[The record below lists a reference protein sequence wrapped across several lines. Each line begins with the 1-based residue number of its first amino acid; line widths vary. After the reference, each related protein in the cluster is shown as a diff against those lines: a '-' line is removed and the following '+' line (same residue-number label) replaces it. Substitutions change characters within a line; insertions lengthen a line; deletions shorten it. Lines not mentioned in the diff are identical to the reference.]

1 MRLKLLFYHFQ
12 DLDKMRKKKRLA
24 AYNGGNKQPDE
35 QQQFREALMEGC
47 SREPAKRVTTYV
59 NTHKA
64 TSVDEIGIDGFAL
77 DVLEMT
83 TPEWVPVELQEEM
96 KESLR
101 GFSEWAALW
110 IAESLTD
117 CCRGD
122 ALATI
127 GIPHIDNMLWTLY
140 AKILNCARENGVSIA
155 NHR

>member
-1 MRLKLLFYHFQ
+1 MKNKSKAAAQRSNKKQ
-12 DLDKMRKKKRLA
+12 DEL
-24 AYNGGNKQPDE
+24 
-35 QQQFREALMEGC
+35 QQLREALTQGC
-47 SREPAKRVTTYV
+47 SKKPAKCVTTYV

-64 TSVDEIGIDGFAL
+64 TSVDSIDIDGFAL
-77 DVLEMT
+77 DILEMAM
-83 TPEWVPVELQEEM
+83 PEWVPAKLQEEM

-117 CCRGD
+117 ACRGD
-122 ALATI
+122 ALATT

-140 AKILNCARENGVSIA
+140 AKILNCARQKGVKIA

>member
-1 MRLKLLFYHFQ
+1 MK
-12 DLDKMRKKKRLA
+12 RKKKIA
-24 AYNGGNKQPDE
+24 ANRSP
-35 QQQFREALMEGC
+35 QQQYELQQLKRALMKGC
-47 SREPAKRVTTYV
+47 STKQVKVVQIPV
-59 NTHKA
+59 NTHIA
-64 TSVDEIGIDGFAL
+64 TQIDEIGIDGFAL

-110 IAESLTD
+110 LTD

>member
-1 MRLKLLFYHFQ
+1 MT
-12 DLDKMRKKKRLA
+12 RKKHSKSATRGTRQEDLVMS
-24 AYNGGNKQPDE
+24 G
-35 QQQFREALMEGC
+35 FEGC
-47 SREPAKRVTTYV
+47 CAESVNRLTMAV
-59 NTHKA
+59 NTHIA
-64 TSVDEIGIDGFAL
+64 TEIDNIGIDDFAL

-117 CCRGD
+117 CCSGD

>member
-1 MRLKLLFYHFQ
+1 MS
-12 DLDKMRKKKRLA
+12 KKKRPA
-24 AYNGGNKQPDE
+24 TYNGGNKQPDE
-35 QQQFREALMEGC
+35 LQQFREALMEGC
-47 SREPAKRVTTYV
+47 SRKPAKCVTTYV

-64 TSVDEIGIDGFAL
+64 TSVDAIDIDGFAL
-77 DVLEMT
+77 NILEMT
-83 TPEWVPVELQEEM
+83 MPEWVPSQLQEEM

-101 GFSEWAALW
+101 GYSEWAALW
-110 IAESLTD
+110 IAGSLTD

>member
-1 MRLKLLFYHFQ
+1 M
-12 DLDKMRKKKRLA
+12 
-24 AYNGGNKQPDE
+24 
-35 QQQFREALMEGC
+35 
-47 SREPAKRVTTYV
+47 TTYV

-64 TSVDEIGIDGFAL
+64 TTVDPIDIDGFAL

-83 TPEWVPVELQEEM
+83 MPTWVPKKLQEEM

-101 GFSEWAALW
+101 GFSDWAALW

-117 CCRGD
+117 VCRGD

-140 AKILNCARENGVSIA
+140 AKILNEARKRGVKIA
-155 NHR
+155 NHV

>member
-1 MRLKLLFYHFQ
+1 MKNKSKAAAQRSNKKQ
-12 DLDKMRKKKRLA
+12 DEL
-24 AYNGGNKQPDE
+24 
-35 QQQFREALMEGC
+35 QQLREALTQGC
-47 SREPAKRVTTYV
+47 SKKPAKCVTTYV

-64 TSVDEIGIDGFAL
+64 TSVDSIDIDGFAL
-77 DVLEMT
+77 DILEMAM
-83 TPEWVPVELQEEM
+83 PEWVPVKLQEEM

-117 CCRGD
+117 ACRGD
-122 ALATI
+122 ALATT

-140 AKILNCARENGVSIA
+140 AKILNCARQKGVKIA

>member
-1 MRLKLLFYHFQ
+1 MKNKSKAAAQRSNKKQ
-12 DLDKMRKKKRLA
+12 DEL
-24 AYNGGNKQPDE
+24 
-35 QQQFREALMEGC
+35 QQLREALTQGC
-47 SREPAKRVTTYV
+47 SKKPAKCVTTYV

-64 TSVDEIGIDGFAL
+64 TSVDPIDIDGFAL
-77 DVLEMT
+77 NVLESSLA
-83 TPEWVPVELQEEM
+83 EWMPAKLQEEL

-122 ALATI
+122 ALATT

-140 AKILNCARENGVSIA
+140 AKILNCARQKGVKIA

>member
-1 MRLKLLFYHFQ
+1 MK
-12 DLDKMRKKKRLA
+12 
-24 AYNGGNKQPDE
+24 
-35 QQQFREALMEGC
+35 GC
-47 SREPAKRVTTYV
+47 STKQVKVVQIPV
-59 NTHKA
+59 NTHIA
-64 TSVDEIGIDGFAL
+64 TQIDEIGIDGFAL

>member
-1 MRLKLLFYHFQ
+1 MK
-12 DLDKMRKKKRLA
+12 KKKRPA
-24 AYNGGNKQPDE
+24 TYKGSTQPDE
-35 QQQFREALMEGC
+35 LQQLREALMKGVGKK
-47 SREPAKRVTTYV
+47 PAKCVTTSV

-64 TSVDEIGIDGFAL
+64 TSVDPIDIDGFAL
-77 DVLEMT
+77 DILEMT
-83 TPEWVPVELQEEM
+83 TPEWVPAELQEEM

-117 CCRGD
+117 CCRGE
-122 ALATI
+122 ALATT

-140 AKILNCARENGVSIA
+140 AKIFNCARSLGINIA

>member
-1 MRLKLLFYHFQ
+1 M
-12 DLDKMRKKKRLA
+12 
-24 AYNGGNKQPDE
+24 NKQFNKSAIQDYTK
-35 QQQFREALMEGC
+35 QSDVKTVKM
-47 SREPAKRVTTYV
+47 SV

-64 TSVDEIGIDGFAL
+64 KSVDSIDIDGFAL
-77 DVLEMT
+77 DILEMAM
-83 TPEWVPVELQEEM
+83 PEWVPVKLQEEM

-117 CCRGD
+117 ACRGD
-122 ALATI
+122 ALATT

-140 AKILNCARENGVSIA
+140 AKILNCARQKGVKIA

>member
-1 MRLKLLFYHFQ
+1 MKK
-12 DLDKMRKKKRLA
+12 DKKTA
-24 AYNGGNKQPDE
+24 AYKGGNKQPDE
-35 QQQFREALMEGC
+35 LQQLREAFTRGC
-47 SREPAKRVTTYV
+47 SKKPAKCVTAYV

-64 TSVDEIGIDGFAL
+64 TTVDPIDIDGFAL

-83 TPEWVPVELQEEM
+83 MPTWVPAKLQEEM

-101 GFSEWAALW
+101 GYSEWAALW

-117 CCRGD
+117 ACRGE

-140 AKILNCARENGVSIA
+140 AKILNCAREKGVKIA

>member
-1 MRLKLLFYHFQ
+1 MS
-12 DLDKMRKKKRLA
+12 KKKRPA
-24 AYNGGNKQPDE
+24 TYNGGNKQPDE
-35 QQQFREALMEGC
+35 LQQFREALMEGC
-47 SREPAKRVTTYV
+47 SRKPANCVTTYV

-64 TSVDEIGIDGFAL
+64 TSVDAIDIDGFAL
-77 DVLEMT
+77 NILEMT
-83 TPEWVPVELQEEM
+83 MPEWVPSQLQEEM

-101 GFSEWAALW
+101 GYSEWAALW

-122 ALATI
+122 ALAKI

>member
-1 MRLKLLFYHFQ
+1 M
-12 DLDKMRKKKRLA
+12 
-24 AYNGGNKQPDE
+24 NKQFNKSAIQDYTK
-35 QQQFREALMEGC
+35 QSDVKTVKM
-47 SREPAKRVTTYV
+47 SV

-64 TSVDEIGIDGFAL
+64 KSVDSIDIDGFAL
-77 DVLEMT
+77 DILEMT
-83 TPEWVPVELQEEM
+83 MPEWVPAKLQEEM

-117 CCRGD
+117 ACRGD
-122 ALATI
+122 ALATT

-140 AKILNCARENGVSIA
+140 AKILNCARQKGVKIA

>member
-1 MRLKLLFYHFQ
+1 MKGCGA
-12 DLDKMRKKKRLA
+12 KPVKRLTM
-24 AYNGGNKQPDE
+24 D
-35 QQQFREALMEGC
+35 
-47 SREPAKRVTTYV
+47 V
-59 NTHKA
+59 NTHIA
-64 TSVDEIGIDGFAL
+64 TQIDDIGIDDFAHDIL
-77 DVLEMT
+77 VMT
-83 TPEWVPVELQEEM
+83 TPEWVSAQLQEEM

-117 CCRGD
+117 ACRGD

-140 AKILNCARENGVSIA
+140 AKILNCARQKGVKIA